1 MKLRFNFSKIS
12 RNSIFL
18 HSFVLLFL
26 AYLFSTC
33 AREVA
38 KDDYTLD
45 DKLIKSIKASA
56 PNGDIRDFI
65 LVSGENLDEI
75 PNQDP
80 KNPINAT
87 KVKLGKMLFHEPGIG
102 ILANKPEGMNS
113 FTCASCHIASKGF
126 TAGRIQGVAD
136 GAQGFGISGEG
147 RSKFPHYKGD
157 GVDAP
162 GARPLPTIN
171 LAYVRNALWARS
183 FGSFSLNEGT
193 QSVWKND
200 TLTEV
205 NFLNIEGLEA
215 NNIRAL
221 QVHRMTMNKDL
232 ASYYGYKPMFDEAF
246 PEIPEIERYSLK
258 TTAFAMAAYF
268 RTITTHQ
275 APFQKWLKGD
285 LNAMSEK
292 QKKGAEL
299 FFGKAGCVRCHN
311 SPSLNS
317 FNFFALGVY
326 DLYQN
331 KVGEVFRT
339 GPTDK
344 RVKGRAGFTDRPED
358 LYKFKVPQLYNLKP
372 VGFYFHGASKLT
384 LREVVEYF
392 NNGIPENPIVPETQ
406 ISGFFKP
413 LHMTADEMDALTE
426 FLENGLF
433 DPTLEKYKPEHV
445 LSFMCFP
452 DNDPVSRI
460 DLNCN

>member
-1 MKLRFNFSKIS
+1 MKIS
-12 RNSIFL
+12 SSKP
-18 HSFVLLFL
+18 SFKKSRFAFHLLSLLFV
-26 AYLFSTC
+26 AYIFSTC
-33 AREVA
+33 AREEA
-38 KDDYTLD
+38 KDPTTAD
-45 DKLIKSIKASA
+45 DKLIKAIKAAA
-56 PNGDIRDFI
+56 PRGELSDFV
-65 LVSGENLDEI
+65 LPTGENLSEI

-80 KNPINAT
+80 KNPLNPT
-87 KVKLGKMLFHEPGIG
+87 KVKLGRMLFHEPGIS
-102 ILANKPEGMNS
+102 ILPNKPEGMNGFS
-113 FTCASCHIASKGF
+113 CASCHIASKSF

-136 GAQGFGISGEG
+136 GAIGFGVSGEG
-147 RSKFPHYKGD
+147 RSKNPNYKGD
-157 GVDAP
+157 EVDAQ

-171 LAYVRNALWARS
+171 LAFVRNALWAGS

-193 QSVWKND
+193 SSVWKQD

-205 NFLNIEGLEA
+205 NFLGLEGLEA

-221 QVHRMTMNKDL
+221 QVHRMTMNKNI
-232 ASYYGYKPMFDEAF
+232 AESYGYKKLFDEAF
-246 PEIPEIERYSLK
+246 PEIPEEERYSLK
-258 TTAFAMAAYF
+258 TTSFAISAYF
-268 RTITTHQ
+268 RTITTHE

-285 LNAMSEK
+285 QNALTDQ
-292 QKKGAEL
+292 QKKGAGL

-339 GPTDK
+339 GPADN
-344 RVKGRAGFTDRPED
+344 RVNGRGGFTKRPED

-372 VGFYFHGASKLT
+372 VGFYFHGASKLS

-392 NNGIPENPIVPETQ
+392 NNGIPENPLVPSSQ
-406 ISGFFKP
+406 ISAFFTP
-413 LHMTADEMDALTE
+413 LHLTTQEMDDLTE

-433 DPTLEKYKPEHV
+433 DPTLEKYLPDHV

-452 DNDPVSRI
+452 NNDPKSKQ
-460 DLNCN
+460 DLNCL

>member
-1 MKLRFNFSKIS
+1 MKIFNSKPSFSKKKVALHFL
-12 RNSIFL
+12 SI
-18 HSFVLLFL
+18 LFI
-26 AYLFSTC
+26 AYIFSTC
-33 AREVA
+33 AREEA
-38 KDDYTLD
+38 KDPTSLD
-45 DKLIKSIKASA
+45 DQLIKAIKASA

-65 LVSGENLDEI
+65 LPTGEVYSEI

-87 KVKLGKMLFHEPGIG
+87 KVQLGKMLFHEPGIS
-102 ILANKPEGMNS
+102 ILPNKPEGMNG
-113 FTCASCHIASKGF
+113 FTCASCHIASKAF

-136 GAQGFGISGEG
+136 GAIGFGHSGEG
-147 RSKFPHYKGD
+147 RDKNPNYTGD
-157 GVDAP
+157 QVDAQ
-162 GARPLPTIN
+162 GARPLPVIN
-171 LAYVRNALWARS
+171 LAFVRNALWAGS
-183 FGSFSLNEGT
+183 FGAFSLNEGT
-193 QSVWKND
+193 ESVWHFD

-205 NFLNIEGLEA
+205 NFLGIEGLEA

-221 QVHRMTMNKDL
+221 QVHRMTMNRNI
-232 ASYYGYKPMFDEAF
+232 AETYGYKPLFDEAF
-246 PEIPEIERYSLK
+246 PEIPESERYSLK
-258 TTAFAMAAYF
+258 TTAFSIAAYF
-268 RTITTHQ
+268 RTITTHE

-285 LNAMSEK
+285 LGAMTEQ
-292 QKKGAEL
+292 QKRGAGM

-339 GPTDK
+339 GPKDN
-344 RVKGRAGFTDRPED
+344 RVNGRGGFTKRPED

-392 NNGIPENPIVPETQ
+392 NDAVPENSLVPASQ
-406 ISGFFKP
+406 IAAFFTP
-413 LHMTADEMDALTE
+413 LHMTTQEIDDLTE

-433 DPTLEKYKPEHV
+433 DPTLEKYLPDHV

-452 DNDPVSRI
+452 NNDQKSKE
-460 DLNCN
+460 DLDCL

>member
-1 MKLRFNFSKIS
+1 MKIFPSKPSLRRKT
-12 RNSIFL
+12 IFL
-18 HSFVLLFL
+18 QFLTFLLVT
-26 AYLFSTC
+26 YIFSTC
-33 AREVA
+33 AREEA
-38 KDDYTLD
+38 KDPTSAD
-45 DKLIKSIKASA
+45 DQLIKTIKAAA

-65 LVSGENLDEI
+65 LVSGENLSEI

-80 KNPINAT
+80 KNILNPT
-87 KVKLGKMLFHEPGIG
+87 KVKLGRMLFHEPGISV
-102 ILANKPEGMNS
+102 LPNKQEGMNGFS
-113 FTCASCHIASKGF
+113 CASCHIASKSF

-136 GAQGFGISGEG
+136 GAIGFGSSGEG
-147 RSKFPHYKGD
+147 RSKNPNYTGD
-157 GVDAP
+157 EVDAQ

-171 LAYVRNALWARS
+171 LAYVRNALWAGS
-183 FGSFSLNEGT
+183 FGSFSLNTGT
-193 QSVWKND
+193 ESAWHQD

-205 NFLNIEGLEA
+205 NFKYFEGLEA

-221 QVHRMTMNKDL
+221 QVHRMMMNKTI
-232 ASYYGYKPMFDEAF
+232 AENYGYKALFDEAF
-246 PEIPEIERYSLK
+246 PEFPDSTRYSL
-258 TTAFAMAAYF
+258 TTTSFAIAAYF
-268 RTITTHQ
+268 RTITTHE

-285 LNAMSEK
+285 VNAMTEQ
-292 QKKGAEL
+292 QKKGAGL

-339 GPTDK
+339 GPNDK
-344 RVKGRAGFTDRPED
+344 RVKGRGGFTGKDED

-392 NNGIPENPIVPETQ
+392 NAGIPENPLVSPSRIAA
-406 ISGFFKP
+406 FFKP
-413 LHMTADEMDALTE
+413 LNLTSQEVTDLTE
-426 FLENGLF
+426 FLENGLY
-433 DPTLEKYKPEHV
+433 DPTLEKYLPDHV

-452 DNDPVSRI
+452 NNDPISRK